1 MARKKKLKNTI
12 KIALILICFALLL
25 ALLGVVFFLSA
36 EADKIQETD
45 ETTYGID
52 VAKYQGT
59 IDWAKTATEVDFVM
73 VRLGYRSQDT
83 GLIVADTNAA
93 YNLQQARD
101 NGIAIGAYFF
111 STAVT
116 EEEAL
121 EEANWVAD
129 FLDPYPVTYPVAFNC
144 ENFEDPDSRQYRL
157 SRWDRT
163 DLALVFLKQIEKR
176 GYEAMFYASKNEM
189 EGDAKWIVSQI
200 DPDYKIWVAQYPEVP
215 YPDTPASTYS
225 GTHQMWQYTREGVVS
240 GIGQFVD
247 RDVAYFGYT
256 GIRAPKSEEVPAPAQ
271 PDPEA
276 LMEFRPM
283 NQQVTAK
290 DTTNLRSI
298 PSQGEDAQVLA
309 TLQRGQIATRV
320 GISDSGWSKLE
331 FEGQTYYAVSSL
343 LTTDLEG
350 KQEETPPSTDGIQTQ
365 FQPVSEK
372 VTAKE
377 LVNLRNIPSTQRED
391 SKVVAQLKHGDIAL
405 RTGINED
412 LGWSRVEYLGQ
423 VLYCVSSYLE
433 AVE

>member
-1 MARKKKLKNTI
+1 MARKKNFKNRLKL
-12 KIALILICFALLL
+12 ALIFVCL
-25 ALLGVVFFLSA
+25 ALLIALLSA
-36 EADKIQETD
+36 LFTLSRETDKVQETD

-59 IDWAKTATEVDFVM
+59 IDWAAAAGEVDFVM
-73 VRLGYRSQDT
+73 VRLGYRTQDT
-83 GLIVADTNAA
+83 GLIVADSNAA

-101 NGIAIGAYFF
+101 QGIPMGAYFF

-129 FLDPYPVTYPVAFNC
+129 FLDPYPITYPVAFNC

-189 EGDAKWIVSQI
+189 TDDAKWMVSQI
-200 DPDYKIWVAQYPEVP
+200 DPEYKIWVAQYPEAP
-215 YPDTPASTYS
+215 YPETPASTYS
-225 GTHQMWQYTREGVVS
+225 GVHHMWQYTREGQVAGVS
-240 GIGQFVD
+240 QFVD

-256 GIRAPKSEEVPAPAQ
+256 GIRAPKSEEAPAPAQ

-298 PSQGEDAQVLA
+298 PSQGEDAEILA
-309 TLQRGQIATRV
+309 TLQRGQIATRIGV
-320 GISDSGWSKLE
+320 SDSGWSKVE
-331 FEGQTYYAVSSL
+331 FEGRTYYAVSSL
-343 LTTDLEG
+343 LTTDLDGET
-350 KQEETPPSTDGIQTQ
+350 EETQPDPDGIQTQ
-365 FQPVSEK
+365 FQPVSQK

-391 SKVVAQLKHGDIAL
+391 SNVVVQLKHGDVAL

-412 LGWSRVEYLGQ
+412 VGWSRVEYLGQ

>member
-276 LMEFRPM
+276 LMDFRPM

-350 KQEETPPSTDGIQTQ
+350 KQEATQPSTDGIQTQ

>member
-36 EADKIQETD
+36 ETDKIQETD

-225 GTHQMWQYTREGVVS
+225 GTHQMWQYTREGVVI

-350 KQEETPPSTDGIQTQ
+350 KQEETQPSTDGIQTQ